1 MQGVDGTPLSRH
13 AEPDDVA
20 RAANRKAAAPAAWA
34 AVPMTPRPCAEPSLN
49 HWLGLTLGDPDALV
63 ARVVEQDTGASV
75 AVVSAADL
83 ALHPLLLPL
92 LTVGL
97 TGSLFHEIREVSIG
111 LRDGIRAGWS
121 YQVQPSL
128 MGHSFRDA
136 PEAVQLAAV
145 RPTRSALTC
154 QSRTAEA
161 WS

>member
-1 MQGVDGTPLSRH
+1 MAEGRALPRPEIVETPRSGTLVTHRLFLSMQGVDGTPLSRH

-111 LRDGIRAGWS
+111 LRDGIAG
-121 YQVQPSL
+121 QGEV
-128 MGHSFRDA
+128 
-136 PEAVQLAAV
+136 
-145 RPTRSALTC
+145 TRC
-154 QSRTAEA
+154 SRV
-161 WS
+161 